1 MLIKSVKIH
10 GLRALQNVEHSLQ
23 PEDGTGD
30 SDVVRPWDAVCVRGV
45 NGAGKTTWLAAI
57 AELWQWFR
65 RCSKA
70 RAWRPP
76 ATDLIAGAD
85 LVAIEFVALPG
96 PRPTMWMAWGKS
108 KHLRLLKEQVGDA
121 LPVEFRG
128 GNPVWEAGLLE
139 WWDEQQTRAESGLL
153 LTVPNVVYI
162 EAENKWVP
170 PVKAEELVSPLPG
183 PSWAAVARYLPRSRG
198 PSHLE
203 GLLGTLK
210 IIDTPKF
217 EELQGHIATL
227 FPGLTLHGFSEGRRP
242 VFKTVASDQLLTVDR
257 LSAGERSALINIVM
271 LSRWMSLGGIALVDE
286 PELHQHI
293 SLMRGSVA
301 TLEYLTRRKEGQLI
315 VASHA
320 PDVWKHFWARSAFV
334 DLLGRGE

>member
-1 MLIKSVKIH
+1 MLIKTVKIQ
-10 GLRALQNVEHSLQ
+10 GLRALQNVEHTLQ
-23 PEDGTGD
+23 ADEGLGERGAA
-30 SDVVRPWDAVCVRGV
+30 RPWDAVCVRGV
-45 NGAGKTTWLAAI
+45 NGAGKTTWLAAV

-76 ATDLIAGAD
+76 ATDLLAGAD
-85 LVAIEFVALPG
+85 LVAIELVELPG
-96 PRPTMWMAWGKS
+96 PRPTMWMAWGS
-108 KHLRLLKEQVGDA
+108 SAHLRMLKDQVGDA
-121 LPVEFRG
+121 LPLEFHA
-128 GNPVWEAGLLE
+128 GNPVWSAGVLE
-139 WWDEQQTRAESGLL
+139 WWDEQQTRAESGLPV
-153 LTVPNVVYI
+153 TVPNVVYI

-170 PVKAEELVSPLPG
+170 PVEADELVSPLPG
-183 PSWAAVARYLPRSRG
+183 PAWAAVARYLPQSRG

-217 EELQGHIATL
+217 EELQGHISAL

-242 VFKTVASDQLLTVDR
+242 LFKTVASDQLLTVDR
-257 LSAGERSALINIVM
+257 LSAGERSALINVVM
-271 LSRWMSLGGIALVDE
+271 LSRWMSVGGLVLVDE

-301 TLEYLTRRKEGQLI
+301 TLEHLTKQRRGQLI

-320 PDVWKHFWARSAFV
+320 PDVWEHFWARSAFV